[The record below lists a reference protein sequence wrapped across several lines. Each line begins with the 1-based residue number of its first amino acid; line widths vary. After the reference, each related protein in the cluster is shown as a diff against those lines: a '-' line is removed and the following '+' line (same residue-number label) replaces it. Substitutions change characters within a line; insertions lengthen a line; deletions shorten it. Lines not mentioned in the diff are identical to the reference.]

1 MKKLFLLLFLS
12 IVIIMPINVH
22 ALSVDKNNLTIEK
35 GDSQPIGLY
44 ANVSDEVNEIDFT
57 LVYSTYDIPAYFS
70 IEPGLTDTNPNGIT
84 HKIVFS
90 EPVTGNIKLGTIR
103 INVVYNPKDTVGT
116 INIHSGKAITTN
128 GETIQLK
135 AQTIN
140 ANVKKEEEDNTQTN
154 TDTTTDTNNDIKE
167 EKTRL
172 LEKIESNIVKIELKD
187 DVYEYTVNIKENIKE
202 LDLKPIAKDK
212 KYKVDITTQKIKE
225 LKDNQ
230 IIITV
235 KDGDNTEEYKIKV
248 NVLEVNKVE
257 IDEDEFK
264 STYKYKGKW
273 VTLIVFLSVVLF
285 VGVILNKKK

>member
-12 IVIIMPINVH
+12 IVIIMPINVY

-70 IEPGLTDTNPNGIT
+70 IEPGLTDTNPNGIN

-103 INVVYNPKDTVGT
+103 INVVYNPKDYVGT
-116 INIHSGKAITTN
+116 INIHSGKAITTS

-140 ANVKKEEEDNTQTN
+140 ANVNVKEEDNTQTN
-154 TDTTTDTNNDIKE
+154 IDTTTNTKE

-187 DVYEYTVNIKENIKE
+187 DIYEYTVNIKEDIDE
-202 LDLKPIAKDK
+202 LDLKPIAKDD
-212 KYKVDITTQKIKE
+212 KYKIDITTQKIKE

-230 IIITV
+230 IIIKV

-273 VTLIVFLSVVLF
+273 ITLIVLLSVVLV

>member
-12 IVIIMPINVH
+12 IIIIMPINVH

-35 GDSQPIGLY
+35 GGSEPIELY

-103 INVVYNPKDTVGT
+103 INVVYNPKDYVGT
-116 INIHSGKAITTN
+116 INIHSGKAITTS

-140 ANVKKEEEDNTQTN
+140 ANVKEKEEDNTQTN
-154 TDTTTDTNNDIKE
+154 IDTTTNTKK

-187 DVYEYTVNIKENIKE
+187 DIYEYTVNIKEDIDE
-202 LDLKPIAKDK
+202 LDLKPIAKDD
-212 KYKVDITTQKIKE
+212 KYKIDITSQKIKE

-273 VTLIVFLSVVLF
+273 ITLIVLLSVVLF
-285 VGVILNKKK
+285 AGVILNKKK

>member
-70 IEPGLTDTNPNGIT
+70 IEPGLTDTNPNGIN

-103 INVVYNPKDTVGT
+103 INVVYNPKDYVGT
-116 INIHSGKAITTN
+116 INIHSGKAITTS

-140 ANVKKEEEDNTQTN
+140 ANVNVKEEDNTQTT
-154 TDTTTDTNNDIKE
+154 TDNTTDTKE

-187 DVYEYTVNIKENIKE
+187 DIYEYTVNIKEDIDE
-202 LDLKPIAKDK
+202 LDLKPIAKDD
-212 KYKVDITTQKIKE
+212 KYKIDITSQKIKE
-225 LKDNQ
+225 LKDNK

-235 KDGDNTEEYKIKV
+235 KDEDNTEEYKIKV

-273 VTLIVFLSVVLF
+273 ITLIVLLSVVLV